1 MIFNNLVCSQPR
13 NTFPSSFP
21 FHLFH
26 PFCSLATIAS
36 LGGHAESYSSY
47 RNEWPNGL
55 KVESNYKWGTKLWM
69 LRLSLSLS
77 LCVCLARSLSLS
89 FSRSRS
95 RALARFL
102 VRTHFCL
109 LKSHRQIRFHSS
121 KNDAFIGHD
130 GNFRYNSGFAQSTA
144 YSRKLCL
151 DDTDSDG
158 HSNGLELGG
167 TDDLRVH
174 SLFERYA

>member
-1 MIFNNLVCSQPR
+1 MCAAARTQKHWQRPPGLNLPMYPRLHVRHIFTRSGDWFAMIFNNLVCSQPR

-69 LRLSLSLS
+69 LRLSLSQTLS
-77 LCVCLARSLSLS
+77 LCVSLSLS
-89 FSRSRS
+89 LSLSRSRS

-109 LKSHRQIRFHSS
+109 LKSHGQIRFHP
-121 KNDAFIGHD
+121 KMM
-130 GNFRYNSGFAQSTA
+130 
-144 YSRKLCL
+144 
-151 DDTDSDG
+151 
-158 HSNGLELGG
+158 HS
-167 TDDLRVH
+167 
-174 SLFERYA
+174 